1 MPKRIQLDGMPRAA
15 AIDARSGHI
24 FVTCWS
30 RAHDAK
36 GTVVMLDAATAKPL
50 RTIMVGGAPSAL
62 AVDAPSGTVFV
73 LQTDGRLHTFLGQ
86 IAPNLIPWSDD
97 TLSVLRS
104 RDGTVLRIVKTG
116 SPHAIA
122 IDIKNQRVFVAN
134 TSSGT
139 VSVLSPS

>member
-1 MPKRIQLDGMPRAA
+1 
-15 AIDARSGHI
+15 
-24 FVTCWS
+24 
-30 RAHDAK
+30 
-36 GTVVMLDAATAKPL
+36 MLDAATAQPL

-62 AVDAPSGTVFV
+62 AVDVPSGTVFV
-73 LQTDGRLHTFLGQ
+73 LETDGRLHTFLGQ

-104 RDGTVLRIVKTG
+104 RGGTILRTVTTG

-122 IDIKNQRVFVAN
+122 IDVNNQHAFIAN

-139 VSVLSPS
+139 VSVLSSS